1 MVRVGCRLFA
11 CLVSILAVASL
22 GCGASNAT
30 VEKAADPAHEKHDGH
45 DHDHA
50 HDHKHEGHE
59 DHPHTYAEAVEKV
72 KELRNAVRD
81 HLAAKETGKA
91 DEAVHEVG
99 HVLED
104 LPKLAETH
112 TAEDQA
118 EVKQASEELL
128 DLFGKI
134 DEQLHADKE
143 PNYDEVSAKIDA
155 AVEKLQGKLPK

>member
-1 MVRVGCRLFA
+1 MMLRVGFRMLV
-11 CLVSILAVASL
+11 CLVIACAVGSL
-22 GCGASNAT
+22 GCGKSTPTA
-30 VEKAADPAHEKHDGH
+30 EKSTAPAHD
-45 DHDHA
+45 DHA
-50 HDHKHEGHE
+50 HEGHDHKHEGHD
-59 DHPHTYAEAVEKV
+59 DHPHTYAEAVEKI
-72 KELRNAVRD
+72 KQLRNAVRD

-104 LPKLAETH
+104 LPKLAEAH

-118 EVKQASEELL
+118 EVKKAGEELL

-155 AVEKLQGKLPK
+155 AVEKLHEKLPK